1 MYDYIKNVYDNYY
14 IVNKN
19 KKFGIVSINGDVI
32 IPPHY
37 DNILS
42 GNEYGEFLLK
52 KDKKYFSINLK
63 QTVLFI

>member
-1 MYDYIKNVYDNYY
+1 MYDNYY

-19 KKFGIVSINGDVI
+19 KKFGIISINGDVI
-32 IPPHY
+32 IPPQY
-37 DNILS
+37 DNILL
-42 GNEYGEFLLK
+42 GNEYREFLLK